1 MDASFDGSPPTRLE
15 VPSRFRQMSTR
26 ERATATGNGAK
37 SIATVTEG

>member
-15 VPSRFRQMSTR
+15 VPSRFRQTSTH
-26 ERATATGNGAK
+26 ERATATGAK